1 MDIAGEFSWLS
12 LPLFLTLSGSFSP
25 SHVVTVFGI
34 DCLLPL
40 ELCILQLGSEGSQ
53 VGLSKGED
61 ACSRA
66 LCLGASEIHTGHNH
80 VTPSVLISQ
89 N

>member
-1 MDIAGEFSWLS
+1 MDIVEEFRCLLS
-12 LPLFLTLSGSFSP
+12 LSVSLSLSP

-40 ELCILQLGSEGSQ
+40 ELCILQRGSEGSQ
-53 VGLSKGED
+53 VGLSKGKD
-61 ACSRA
+61 TCSRA
-66 LCLGASEIHTGHNH
+66 VCLGASEIHTGHNH

-89 N
+89 S

>member
-1 MDIAGEFSWLS
+1 MPSPLCLS
-12 LPLFLTLSGSFSP
+12 VCGSFSP

-40 ELCILQLGSEGSQ
+40 KLCILQLGLEGSQ

-61 ACSRA
+61 TCSRA
-66 LCLGASEIHTGHNH
+66 VWLGASEIHTGHNH

-89 N
+89 S